1 MLGSIGFQ
9 PARTADAN
17 IVVLRAGGELPA
29 QDLERVQ
36 RGGALVLE
44 GESAVAEML
53 GFRPTR
59 TRIRAGSVE
68 DVHQPKLRIVWER
81 PLELPVFQLPNG
93 AAVYSKERWNGA
105 PLVAGVR
112 HGRGAILWLATPPGG
127 RGYDRYPYL
136 LHALADLGV
145 EPPFRSQRLWAFFD
159 YSYRT
164 RVDLDYIADQWL
176 DTGIGALHVAAWHF
190 HERHSERDEY
200 LRRLIAAC
208 HKRGILVYAWLEL
221 PHVSEAF
228 WNRHPEWREKTALLQ
243 DAHLDWRKLM
253 NLQNRDCF
261 RAISAGVGAL
271 MNEFD
276 WDGVNIAELYF
287 ESLHGVDNP
296 ARFTPM
302 NDDVRARYRKQTG
315 LDPLLLVQGQLPGV
329 KDFLEFR
336 AGLAREMQE
345 EWLAQTDH
353 WRSAKPHLDVVLTHV
368 DDRFDT
374 GMRAAIGAD
383 AARVLPL
390 LAKRSFTF
398 LIEDPATVWH
408 LGPDR
413 YREIARRYSELTPRR
428 EQLAIDLNIVDRYQ
442 DVYPTKQQTGIELF
456 DLIHTAAESFN
467 RVALYF
473 ENSVQKS
480 DRRLLAA
487 SAAVVGQVER
497 AGQRLAVNSRSG
509 VGVRWQGAATVD
521 GRPWPVM
528 DGDFVWIPGG
538 SHVLE
543 PSVAPISFYVRRFG
557 GNLRSARYRGEAI
570 ELSYDAPSRALAVLS
585 RPPVSVEIDGV
596 PAELQLHGPATVSL
610 PRGQHVVLIR

>member
-1 MLGSIGFQ
+1 
-9 PARTADAN
+9 
-17 IVVLRAGGELPA
+17 
-29 QDLERVQ
+29 
-36 RGGALVLE
+36 
-44 GESAVAEML
+44 
-53 GFRPTR
+53 
-59 TRIRAGSVE
+59 
-68 DVHQPKLRIVWER
+68 
-81 PLELPVFQLPNG
+81 
-93 AAVYSKERWNGA
+93 
-105 PLVAGVR
+105 
-112 HGRGAILWLATPPGG
+112 
-127 RGYDRYPYL
+127 
-136 LHALADLGV
+136 
-145 EPPFRSQRLWAFFD
+145 
-159 YSYRT
+159 
-164 RVDLDYIADQWL
+164 
-176 DTGIGALHVAAWHF
+176 
-190 HERHSERDEY
+190 
-200 LRRLIAAC
+200 
-208 HKRGILVYAWLEL
+208 
-221 PHVSEAF
+221 
-228 WNRHPEWREKTALLQ
+228 
-243 DAHLDWRKLM
+243 
-253 NLQNRDCF
+253 
-261 RAISAGVGAL
+261 
-271 MNEFD
+271 
-276 WDGVNIAELYF
+276 
-287 ESLHGVDNP
+287 
-296 ARFTPM
+296 
-302 NDDVRARYRKQTG
+302 
-315 LDPLLLVQGQLPGV
+315 V

-480 DRRLLAA
+480 DRGLLGA
-487 SAAVVGQVER
+487 SAAVVGQVEK

-509 VGVRWQGAATVD
+509 VGVRWQGAAMVD

-557 GNLRSARYRGEAI
+557 GNLRSARYAGQAI
-570 ELSYDAPSRALAVLS
+570 ELSYDPRNGGQAFSRA
-585 RPPVSVEIDGV
+585 EK
-596 PAELQLHGPATVSL
+596 
-610 PRGQHVVLIR
+610 